1 MTPSI
6 SASHCSSAIVPYSI
20 NEQPEN
26 RLAEQSQ
33 EKRNAE
39 KCNIESNP
47 VYNLDCLDQ
56 THVMDESDHMEET
69 DCIQNIFDNAGH
81 TGKIPPIASIR
92 QNTDTISNIMA
103 IETHNSTSYDKFK
116 GPKDANL
123 DKTSHSSCK
132 MDMTIA
138 QVESKNDRHMAA
150 SNDDTFSS
158 LFASA
163 GIKKNLNDNISNG
176 NETTSVNSDNG
187 MEMTCNVPLS
197 LQ

>member
-1 MTPSI
+1 MTQWNSTYEDERSVMTPSI
-6 SASHCSSAIVPYSI
+6 SASHCSSGIVPYSI

-47 VYNLDCLDQ
+47 VYNQDCLDQ

-92 QNTDTISNIMA
+92 QNNDTISNIMA
-103 IETHNSTSYDKFK
+103 IETHNSTSHDKLHYKHSFLLFHS
-116 GPKDANL
+116 L
-123 DKTSHSSCK
+123 DQSLTKVENVFNKTF
-132 MDMTIA
+132 
-138 QVESKNDRHMAA
+138 V
-150 SNDDTFSS
+150 
-158 LFASA
+158 
-163 GIKKNLNDNISNG
+163 
-176 NETTSVNSDNG
+176 
-187 MEMTCNVPLS
+187 
-197 LQ
+197 